1 MVATFKKI
9 SDLMRQI
16 HFRRSSEESSQD
28 GIDATFLDEAP
39 RSEEGFSKREVSL
52 LDGLEVGV
60 ESFDDRVDQ
69 GVTCLTQ
76 KMRLVN

>member
-1 MVATFKKI
+1 MKI

-16 HFRRSSEESSQD
+16 HFRRRSEESSQD
-28 GIDATFLDEAP
+28 GIDSTFLDEPP
-39 RSEEGFSKREVSL
+39 RSEECFPKRKVSL

-76 KMRLVN
+76 KMR